1 MENVSKENKYL
12 QQELEM
18 QSSIARGLDTIR
30 SEDPSSLFL
39 TKIEEKSSLTLLP
52 AIGRVSPT
60 GSQTTYRESNRS
72 PTSRYQQGQ
81 LATQN
86 LKFEQLLDVLFGSKL
101 RSDDVKS
108 EIIAYVKILET
119 NYA

>member
-1 MENVSKENKYL
+1 
-12 QQELEM
+12 M

-30 SEDPSSLFL
+30 SEDHSNLFL
-39 TKIEEKSSLTLLP
+39 TKVEEKSSSTLLP

-60 GSQTTYRESNRS
+60 GSQTTYRENNRS
-72 PTSRYQQGQ
+72 PTSRYEQGQ

-101 RSDDVKS
+101 KS
-108 EIIAYVKILET
+108 NDLKGEIITYVKILET